1 MGQDSNVIISCPAKD
16 FLGTEVCSIQ
26 IPLQINRD
34 PCPMPWIYLR
44 TIGIPHILPAA
55 LPRTTGN
62 WICRP
67 LRLSGLNV
75 LLMPKGQPNDW
86 KNPMI
91 WCFHTPL
98 PSSRCTLEFYWMG
111 AGKWEVLTTPW
122 GLPCT
127 MSSYVVW
134 GPQLLR
140 VPFSKLRSKS
150 APGTRVN
157 IDMWGLP

>member
-1 MGQDSNVIISCPAKD
+1 MGQDSDVIISCPAKD
-16 FLGTEVCSIQ
+16 FLGTEVCSTQ

-44 TIGIPHILPAA
+44 TIGIPYILPAA
-55 LPRTTGN
+55 LPHTVGN

-111 AGKWEVLTTPW
+111 AGSGRSSPPPGGFHVPC
-122 GLPCT
+122 LP
-127 MSSYVVW
+127 MWSED
-134 GPQLLR
+134 
-140 VPFSKLRSKS
+140 RSCCVFPS
-150 APGTRVN
+150 
-157 IDMWGLP
+157 LS